1 MVEDIDEKCM
11 LINDIKKKSITIS
24 ESLKH
29 IDLNSQDEVDL
40 IISIADALGKDIEDY
55 IQFYCK

>member
-29 IDLNSQDEVDL
+29 IDLNSQDEIDL
-40 IISIADALGKDIEDY
+40 IISIADALEKDIEDY